1 MKFELFRSENIKFVF
16 LDDEDFYSGF
26 HLNDFL
32 DNCFIEVR
40 INKSFLNKIF
50 ALSKSKQKTEIR
62 FTERELEVLHLLSLG
77 LNNNQISEKLNI
89 TVHTTKA
96 HIHKIYE
103 KLAVQGRTDAVVKAI
118 KENIISFK

>member
-1 MKFELFRSENIKFVF
+1 MDLNFFRNENIKFVF
-16 LDDEDFYSGF
+16 LDDEEFYSGF
-26 HLNDFL
+26 DLKNFW

-40 INKSFLNKIF
+40 ISKSFLNKILS
-50 ALSKSKQKTEIR
+50 LSKSEHTTELH
-62 FTERELEVLHLLSLG
+62 FTERELEVLHYLSMG
-77 LNNNQISEKLNI
+77 LTNNQISEKLNI

-103 KLAVQGRTDAVVKAI
+103 KLAVQGRTDAVIKAM

>member
-1 MKFELFRSENIKFVF
+1 MDLNFFRNENIKFVF
-16 LDDEDFYSGF
+16 LDDEEFYSGF
-26 HLNDFL
+26 DLKNFW

-40 INKSFLNKIF
+40 ISKSFLNKILS
-50 ALSKSKQKTEIR
+50 LSKSQHTTELH
-62 FTERELEVLHLLSLG
+62 FTERELEVLHYLSMG
-77 LNNNQISEKLNI
+77 LTNNQISEKLNI

-103 KLAVQGRTDAVVKAI
+103 KLAVQGRTDAVIKAM

>member
-1 MKFELFRSENIKFVF
+1 MDLNFFRNENIKFVF
-16 LDDEDFYSGF
+16 LDDEEFYSGF
-26 HLNDFL
+26 DLKDFW

-40 INKSFLNKIF
+40 ISKSFLNKIF
-50 ALSKSKQKTEIR
+50 SLSKSKHTTELH
-62 FTERELEVLHLLSLG
+62 FTERELEVLHYLSLG
-77 LNNNQISEKLNI
+77 LSNSEISEKLNI
-89 TVHTTKA
+89 TIHTTKA

>member
-1 MKFELFRSENIKFVF
+1 MVKPPLRFW
-16 LDDEDFYSGF
+16 
-26 HLNDFL
+26 

-40 INKSFLNKIF
+40 ISQTFINRVF
-50 ALSKSKQKTEIR
+50 ALSKSKHKTQLR
-62 FTERELEVLHLLSLG
+62 FAERELQVLHYLSLG